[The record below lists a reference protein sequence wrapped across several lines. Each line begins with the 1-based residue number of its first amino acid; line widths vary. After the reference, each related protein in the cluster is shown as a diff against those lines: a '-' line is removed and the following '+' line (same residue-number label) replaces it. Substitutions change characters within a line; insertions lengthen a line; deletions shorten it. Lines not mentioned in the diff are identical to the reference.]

1 MFNKTPR
8 RVVVTGLGLITPLG
22 LNVRDTWASI
32 LEGKSG
38 VKLIEHFDVSSCSVK
53 IASFVENF
61 DPAPFLDYKEVRK
74 LDQFIQYGLVAA
86 HEAILDSGLEIND
99 ENATRIGAVIGAGIG
114 GLPHITKNYAALV
127 EGGAKRISP
136 HFIPSAIINMLP
148 GLVSI
153 KHGLKGPNYSLVSAC
168 ATGTHN
174 IGDAFRVISYGD
186 ADVMVAGGAE
196 MATISLGVGGFAAAR
211 ALSKR
216 NDDPEH
222 ASRPWDKDRDG
233 FILGDGAG
241 ILVLEEYEHA
251 KARGANIYAELIG
264 YGMSADAFHQTLP
277 DETGEGVVRTFQ
289 NVLKDARINH
299 EDVDYINAHGTSTQA
314 GDRVEA
320 LAIKKVFKD
329 GAYKIPISST
339 KSMTGHLLGAAGAVE
354 AIFSILSIR
363 DQVIPPTVNLYNPD
377 DGCDLD
383 FVPFTARDAK
393 VDIAISDSLGFGGT
407 NCALAFRKIG

>member
-1 MFNKTPR
+1 
-8 RVVVTGLGLITPLG
+8 
-22 LNVRDTWASI
+22 
-32 LEGKSG
+32 
-38 VKLIEHFDVSSCSVK
+38 
-53 IASFVENF
+53 
-61 DPAPFLDYKEVRK
+61 
-74 LDQFIQYGLVAA
+74 
-86 HEAILDSGLEIND
+86 
-99 ENATRIGAVIGAGIG
+99 
-114 GLPHITKNYAALV
+114 
-127 EGGAKRISP
+127 
-136 HFIPSAIINMLP
+136 
-148 GLVSI
+148 
-153 KHGLKGPNYSLVSAC
+153 
-168 ATGTHN
+168 
-174 IGDAFRVISYGD
+174 
-186 ADVMVAGGAE
+186 
-196 MATISLGVGGFAAAR
+196 
-211 ALSKR
+211 
-216 NDDPEH
+216 
-222 ASRPWDKDRDG
+222 
-233 FILGDGAG
+233 
-241 ILVLEEYEHA
+241 
-251 KARGANIYAELIG
+251 
-264 YGMSADAFHQTLP
+264 MSADAFHQTLP